1 MIRQAFDW
9 LYGSAP
15 AVFESAFGFEESVR
29 RLAAATERSA
39 LRSIGREVAIGRVTC
54 ERVSIYKSHQLLTKR
69 AIKMAF
75 IGRFHEVNGRVLLTG
90 RFSTPLQ

>member
-90 RFSTPLQ
+90 RFSMPLQ